1 VSNLA
6 VILFAHVSEFIEL
19 GLSLPLVCVVITEH
33 RNILIEDAV
42 EMIARSFADY
52 CRCRQTK
59 QSSDSTVQSVS
70 AAALSPSRASA
81 SAQSTPVTIPTLIA
95 VAEHLQPDTVTRRL
109 IGLLSADCELTHN
122 ELEHI
127 ISYLRLRQ
135 KALVS
140 TSGRL

>member
-1 VSNLA
+1 M
-6 VILFAHVSEFIEL
+6 
-19 GLSLPLVCVVITEH
+19 
-33 RNILIEDAV
+33 LIEDAI

-52 CRCRQTK
+52 CRCRETK
-59 QSSDSTVQSVS
+59 QSSDSTVQPVT
-70 AAALSPSRASA
+70 AAALSASLPVA
-81 SAQSTPVTIPTLIA
+81 NAHSTSVTIPTLIA
-95 VAEHLQPDTVTRRL
+95 VPERLQPDTVTRRL